1 MKTPKM
7 SGDGKHKAEKP
18 QGKIKGSG
26 VNKPVVKAKVAQKK
40 APVKFGDISQTQKL

>member
-1 MKTPKM
+1 MKRPGKH
-7 SGDGKHKAEKP
+7 DGKRTAEKS

-40 APVKFGDISQTQKL
+40 ADVRFGDISQTQKL